1 MSKPE
6 AISLKDQQKFT
17 SYQVFLIAIL
27 TLLQFTVVFGYAVV
41 SPLGDTMMRD
51 LHIDTSQFGFLI
63 SGYAFGACVSGF
75 FSASIADK
83 FDRKKF
89 LLFFYTGFLIGT
101 FLCGL
106 AKDYHLLLVA
116 RTLTGVFGGVIG
128 SIVLSIVADIFVLSQ
143 RGRVMGF
150 IQMAF
155 SVSQIVGIP
164 FGIFVIEHWMWND
177 IFLFIGVLGVVLG
190 FVILFKMQPI
200 KTHLSQATKSEKPLF
215 HLWKILT
222 NKKYFAG
229 FALVTLVSL
238 GGAMIMPFSPT
249 FLINNIHIAQSDLI
263 YLYMASGIA
272 SIFIMIY
279 IGKLSDIF
287 PKRTVFLAGAIV
299 TVIMTMVFTT
309 LSPQPLWVVILINI
323 VMLTGINGRLIPTM
337 ALNTAMPSVD
347 DRGGYMS
354 LCSSFQQLSNGL
366 GAMVSGLIIVQRGEG
381 SPLEHFDRVGI
392 IVSIAAIICIF
403 LIKRVA
409 KQVGAR

>member
-381 SPLEHFDRVGI
+381 NPLEHFYRVGI

>member
-1 MSKPE
+1 MANPE
-6 AISLKDQQKFT
+6 AISLKNQKFT
-17 SYQVFLIAIL
+17 PYQVFLIGIL

-101 FLCGL
+101 FLCGFST
-106 AKDYHLLLVA
+106 DYHLLLVA

-128 SIVLSIVADIFVLSQ
+128 SIVLSIVADIFALSQ

-164 FGIFVIEHWMWND
+164 FGIFVFEHWVWND
-177 IFLFIGVLGVVLG
+177 IFLSIGAMGVILG

-200 KTHLSQATKSEKPLF
+200 KTHLSQATQNEKPLV

-229 FALVTLVSL
+229 FALVMLVSL
-238 GGAMIMPFSPT
+238 GSAMIMPFSPT
-249 FLINNIHIAQSDLI
+249 FLINNIHIVQNDLI

-272 SIFIMIY
+272 SVFIMIY
-279 IGKLSDIF
+279 IGRLSDIF
-287 PKRTVFLAGAIV
+287 PKRTVFLVGALV
-299 TVIMTMVFTT
+299 TVVMTMVFTT

-366 GAMVSGLIIVQRGEG
+366 GAMVSGLIIVQKGEG
-381 SPLEHFDRVGI
+381 SPLEHFDKVGI

-403 LIKRVA
+403 LIQRVA